1 MFMLLLLLF
10 IIIKMFICSYLNK
23 VITSKCFMNKSS
35 HYTMLIKCA
44 HFLFSSIYDNDQQHE
59 IWCLYSLCVCLQEWQ
74 LSWPW
79 PHWVSVPGTLSLKW
93 PMPQLWIG
101 SLLSAMPLSS
111 QPSLSLQQ
119 STTSPRGVT
128 LGMEKVWC
136 QRRYLTLF
144 KNGLTYLKCAFII
157 IKTFF

>member
-1 MFMLLLLLF
+1 MYLSSLKSYCSSLKKNMFMLLLLLF

-23 VITSKCFMNKSS
+23 VITSKCFMNKAS

-136 QRRYLTLF
+136 QRRYLTPF
-144 KNGLTYLKCAFII
+144 
-157 IKTFF
+157 

>member
-1 MFMLLLLLF
+1 MYYFSFCSSSSLRKIMFMLLLLLF
-10 IIIKMFICSYLNK
+10 IIIKMFNFSYLNK
-23 VITSKCFMNKSS
+23 VITSKCFMNKAS

-44 HFLFSSIYDNDQQHE
+44 RFLFSPIYDNEQQHE
-59 IWCLYSLCVCLQEWQ
+59 ILCLCSLCVCLQEWQ

-136 QRRYLTLF
+136 QRRYLTPF
-144 KNGLTYLKCAFII
+144 
-157 IKTFF
+157 